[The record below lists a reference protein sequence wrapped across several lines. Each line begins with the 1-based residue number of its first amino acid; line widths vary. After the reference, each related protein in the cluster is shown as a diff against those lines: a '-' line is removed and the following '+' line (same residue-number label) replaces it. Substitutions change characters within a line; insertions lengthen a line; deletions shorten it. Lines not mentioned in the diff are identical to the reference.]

1 MRIKLTSWVWANACL
16 CSSGMDISSP
26 SSSQGFIRPT
36 ARPNQLI
43 DDSISGPES
52 TLGAIGL
59 YFDAGR
65 PEEVEIDADAV
76 ILDIKF
82 LLRDWL
88 GGGEGIFLSTSDS
101 VWALGRT
108 AGESLKTWDDPVSE
122 SASERYYALSVSSN
136 QSRMVKSFSIDAD
149 AMILRFGWV
158 LEGNESVKM
167 EIARLLSY
175 RHSQNHV

>member
-1 MRIKLTSWVWANACL
+1 
-16 CSSGMDISSP
+16 MDISSP

-88 GGGEGIFLSTSDS
+88 GGGEGIFLSTSES
-101 VWALGRT
+101 VWALGR
-108 AGESLKTWDDPVSE
+108 AGVSISLENETKRDVDAVMGVHDVDSLTVKVEGELSRSGQ
-122 SASERYYALSVSSN
+122 SAVVE
-136 QSRMVKSFSIDAD
+136 K
-149 AMILRFGWV
+149 
-158 LEGNESVKM
+158 E
-167 EIARLLSY
+167 
-175 RHSQNHV
+175 